1 MSTPRAALRDRLH
14 GLVKVKGGPFQRMS
28 VCLLCGLD
36 SGPWLTRQAAE
47 ISGLLHLE
55 GHHR

>member
-1 MSTPRAALRDRLH
+1 MSAPRVALRERLH
-14 GLVKVKGGPFQRMS
+14 GLVTVEGGPLQRMS

-47 ISGLLHLE
+47 ISGMLHLDS
-55 GHHR
+55 HH